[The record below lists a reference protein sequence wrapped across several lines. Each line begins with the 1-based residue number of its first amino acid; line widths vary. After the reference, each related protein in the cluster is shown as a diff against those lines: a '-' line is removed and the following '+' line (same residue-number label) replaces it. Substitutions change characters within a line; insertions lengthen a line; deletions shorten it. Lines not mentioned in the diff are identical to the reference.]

1 MPVWKTVLASCLG
14 LCTLLPSAVRADAA
28 LDWRRPAPLALE
40 RELDCLALNIYFEA
54 RSESLLGRVAVAA
67 VTLNRVAAAAF
78 PNSVCEVVFQ
88 GEERGRNLCQFS
100 WRCDGHGDRP
110 RNSAAWEE
118 ARRVARLALSDRLP
132 DPTGGALWYHADHV
146 LPAWA
151 AQMSLRARIGHHI
164 FYGDGSG
171 GGPPRQAEHHR
182 FKRPNAAS
190 APLLIAACDGSTA
203 LGGICEPLV
212 APSPLKPAMATWPVG
227 GSPETM
233 ALATGLK
240 IDFDHDG
247 LLLCDPPQPCGAV
260 EAPIQQPHEASPD
273 TARTAVDPDL
283 LSLALLDDAIERSTR
298 TTRERAGSTARALAA
313 TMSAVQ
319 AGPLL
324 GATVWPGDHHPAP
337 APLSYVLPVP
347 NPSARIGVGS
357 ARPGL
362 SG

>member
-1 MPVWKTVLASCLG
+1 
-14 LCTLLPSAVRADAA
+14 
-28 LDWRRPAPLALE
+28 
-40 RELDCLALNIYFEA
+40 
-54 RSESLLGRVAVAA
+54 
-67 VTLNRVAAAAF
+67 
-78 PNSVCEVVFQ
+78 
-88 GEERGRNLCQFS
+88 
-100 WRCDGHGDRP
+100 
-110 RNSAAWEE
+110 
-118 ARRVARLALSDRLP
+118 
-132 DPTGGALWYHADHV
+132 
-146 LPAWA
+146 
-151 AQMSLRARIGHHI
+151 
-164 FYGDGSG
+164 
-171 GGPPRQAEHHR
+171 
-182 FKRPNAAS
+182 
-190 APLLIAACDGSTA
+190 
-203 LGGICEPLV
+203 V

-247 LLLCDPPQPCGAV
+247 LLLCDPAQPCDAV
-260 EAPIQQPHEASPD
+260 EAPIQQPHEARPD

-298 TTRERAGSTARALAA
+298 TARERAGSTARALAA

-319 AGPLL
+319 PGPLL

-347 NPSARIGVGS
+347 NSPARIGVGS